1 MMTKSKP
8 NPFQASV
15 RKELRGWLNT
25 LNGTK
30 PDPIINK
37 PSQDS
42 EAWYRDRLAQQ
53 LKGQKEVQTP
63 VGRIDVLT
71 KTEII
76 ELKNVKNWKAAIG
89 QVKCYGQYY
98 PNHRLRVHLFG
109 EIRAS
114 QLLKIQSA
122 YARENIRLTWE

>member
-1 MMTKSKP
+1 MARSKP
-8 NPFQASV
+8 TPFQSAV

-25 LNGTK
+25 LNGIK
-30 PDPIINK
+30 PDPIINE
-37 PSQDS
+37 PSQGS

-53 LKGQKEVQTP
+53 LNGRTEVQTP

-114 QLLKIQSA
+114 QLPKIQSA
-122 YARENIRLTWE
+122 YEQENIRLTWE